1 MFRNCGDC
9 SAYGKKIIALIG
21 LWQYRDELEC
31 DFAEFYHVL
40 NFEALPL
47 RKVATLS
54 FGLPQNSRTM
64 RKAAGA
70 KLTTEETLLA
80 AAVDRLSIL
89 TWQNTED
96 ARHGRNRP
104 KSILSELN
112 KKDEEKAVTFST
124 AEEFEAARNA
134 ILQRGE

>member
-1 MFRNCGDC
+1 
-9 SAYGKKIIALIG
+9 
-21 LWQYRDELEC
+21 
-31 DFAEFYHVL
+31 
-40 NFEALPL
+40 
-47 RKVATLS
+47 
-54 FGLPQNSRTM
+54 M

-112 KKDEEKAVTFST
+112 RKDEEKAVTFST